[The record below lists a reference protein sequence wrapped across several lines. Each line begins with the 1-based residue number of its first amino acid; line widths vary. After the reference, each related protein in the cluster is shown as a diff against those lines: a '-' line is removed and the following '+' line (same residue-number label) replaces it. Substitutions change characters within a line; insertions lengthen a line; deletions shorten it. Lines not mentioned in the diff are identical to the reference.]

1 MKRAKE
7 FTTSGFFLDKFS
19 EVVSPVLFV
28 VVIHRK
34 SVPQCFWHVF
44 ASSWLCITY
53 DTIASMFCQVRFT
66 TPPKDE
72 KYVVIGYREVRG
84 ETI

>member
-1 MKRAKE
+1 
-7 FTTSGFFLDKFS
+7 
-19 EVVSPVLFV
+19 
-28 VVIHRK
+28 
-34 SVPQCFWHVF
+34 
-44 ASSWLCITY
+44 
-53 DTIASMFCQVRFT
+53 MFCQVRFT